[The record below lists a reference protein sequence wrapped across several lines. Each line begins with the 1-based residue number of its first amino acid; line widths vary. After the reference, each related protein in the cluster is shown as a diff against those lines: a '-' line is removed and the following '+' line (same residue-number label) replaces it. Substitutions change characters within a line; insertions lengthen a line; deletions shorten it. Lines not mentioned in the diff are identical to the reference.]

1 MSSGSKGKAR
11 SVSLIVLVC
20 GAGAIVGSLFG
31 LLAALGYQLN
41 RMVTLLPEL
50 PRIWTVGGVSG
61 GLGGLLAGIIWCG
74 VMIPRAIHGRH
85 QRLVLSGTWCG
96 ILVGLLCTAILHVAL
111 VFTAG
116 RFDPPLYVMGAI
128 LGVLAGAATGAI
140 CGRACK
146 AVLLGGQEADTD
158 AAAIE

>member
-50 PRIWTVGGVSG
+50 PRIWAVGGVSG

-74 VMIPRAIHGRH
+74 VMIPRARRSGPE
-85 QRLVLSGTWCG
+85 RLILAGTRYG
-96 ILVGLLCTAILHVAL
+96 IWAGLLCTAVLHFAL
-111 VFTAG
+111 AIAANQADASV
-116 RFDPPLYVMGAI
+116 VIMGAI